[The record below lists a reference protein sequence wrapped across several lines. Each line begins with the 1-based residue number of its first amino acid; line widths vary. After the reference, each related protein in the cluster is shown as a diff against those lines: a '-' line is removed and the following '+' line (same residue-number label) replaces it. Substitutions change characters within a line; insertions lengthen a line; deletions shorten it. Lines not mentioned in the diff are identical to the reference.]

1 MKKILELD
9 PNLFISI
16 GLISMC
22 IGGIWMS
29 YAEEKN
35 LIQLGLIV
43 LGGLLSISGGIIG
56 FIQNRKII
64 KESKDQWNAS
74 GSNSPA
80 VAGFFVCGMMVR
92 LELWYG

>member
-1 MKKILELD
+1 MKNNKMKKILELD

-35 LIQLGLIV
+35 LIQLGIIV
-43 LGGLLSISGGIIG
+43 LGGLVGISGGIIG
-56 FIQNRKII
+56 LIQRREII
-64 KESKDQWNAS
+64 KKSKK
-74 GSNSPA
+74 SN
-80 VAGFFVCGMMVR
+80 
-92 LELWYG
+92 Y